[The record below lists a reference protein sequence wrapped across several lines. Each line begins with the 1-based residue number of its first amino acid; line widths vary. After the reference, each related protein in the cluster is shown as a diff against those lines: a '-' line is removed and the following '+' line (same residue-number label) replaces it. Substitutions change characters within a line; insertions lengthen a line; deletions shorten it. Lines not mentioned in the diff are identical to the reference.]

1 MKTRIIGRENEISFL
16 ARSLSNRG
24 KVRSVLI
31 TGPPGMGKTSLLQH
45 MAGKILKEEKNYL
58 ILSPRVED
66 LTDPLSLCSSL
77 TRNTSVSGGIDR
89 SSLTD
94 FAREWGSQA
103 VALAREGAVS
113 TDSSKWDEK
122 LAEIWVR
129 ALENA
134 LGSGNPLMQ
143 GVTPVLILDDLDL
156 FPKGSLDWLAG
167 PFNQAI
173 RKSPIFRRARF
184 VFSAKNPTSA
194 IQNFFDRFGFDKVR
208 SIDLNPLTPSQCEKL
223 ASLHHFQSMAGRE
236 LFEASGGIPLKLLNI
251 FQKSTNLIKPK
262 SSVMTEPQKKELP
275 HFSDFSEEE
284 FNHLLFASYLNRI
297 NRYSLEF
304 LCNPR
309 DASFCY
315 NWLKRKKKIARQE
328 PDGDLILNPELRE
341 KLQEF
346 HRQDKPEESERLNVV
361 ATIVDAF
368 ISVFPNPN
376 LHWIPIHLQALDSFS
391 KDLCRKLFSQT
402 ETPDVLS
409 FLENH
414 EDQFN
419 RNGKVFSLT
428 SENKLLTQRFME
440 IGGGECKEGFVDK
453 AKAQWELDCEA
464 AADKKGKMKQEQM
477 SLAEEAVD
485 LDGQIES
492 LNALKQK
499 ILDDFKNPAKT
510 KALRE
515 YSFTSSKFLIVF
527 GLCTI
532 VASLSSDS
540 FGTTYAACGIALTLF
555 GFFWPN
561 VEVKKPAGFAAGPG
575 AGPRLAIETQQR
587 SLDHRINGLTSRASS
602 IKSNLHNISDEL
614 ESLNQGMDVP
624 YVTEASTP

>member
-1 MKTRIIGRENEISFL
+1 MKTKIIGREYELSFL
-16 ARSLSNRG
+16 AGSLSRRG
-24 KVRSVLI
+24 KIRSALI
-31 TGPPGMGKTSLLQH
+31 TGPPGMGKTTLLEH
-45 MAGKILKEEKNYL
+45 MTGKILREEKNYL

-77 TRNTSVSGGIDR
+77 TRNTRVSGGIDR
-89 SSLTD
+89 SSLTE
-94 FAREWGSQA
+94 FAREWGRQA
-103 VALAREGAVS
+103 VALAREGALA
-113 TDSSKWDEK
+113 TDSSKWAEK
-122 LAEIWVR
+122 LAELWVGT
-129 ALENA
+129 LESS
-134 LGSGNPLMQ
+134 LGSDNPLMHI
-143 GVTPVLILDDLDL
+143 VTPVLILDDLDF

-173 RKSPIFRRARF
+173 RKSPIFRSARF
-184 VFSAKNPTSA
+184 VFSAKKPSSA
-194 IQNFFDRFGFDKVR
+194 IQNFFDRFGFEKVR
-208 SIDLNPLTPSQCEKL
+208 SIDLNPLSPSQCEKL
-223 ASLHHFQSMAGRE
+223 ATRHQFQSMAGRE

-251 FQKSTNLIKPK
+251 FHKSTNLIKPK
-262 SSVMTEPQKKELP
+262 SSAMNESKKKELP

-328 PDGDLILNPELRE
+328 PDGDLILNSELRE

-361 ATIVDAF
+361 ATIVGAF

-402 ETPDVLS
+402 ETPEVLA

-414 EDQFN
+414 EGQFN

-440 IGGGECKEGFVDK
+440 IGGGECKEGFIDK
-453 AKAQWELDCEA
+453 AKAQWELDRKA
-464 AADKKGKMKQEQM
+464 AAEKKGQIKQEQI
-477 SLAEEAVD
+477 SLAEEAID

-499 ILDDFKNPAKT
+499 IMDDFKSPAKT

-515 YSFTSSKFLIVF
+515 YSFTSSKFLVVF

-532 VASLSSDS
+532 AASLFSES
-540 FGTTYAACGIALTLF
+540 FGMTYAACGIALTLF

-561 VEVKKPAGFAAGPG
+561 VEIKKPAGFAVGPG
-575 AGPRLAIETQQR
+575 AGPRLAVETQQR

-614 ESLNQGMDVP
+614 ESLDQGMDVP
-624 YVTEASTP
+624 YVAEAS